1 MTTTMMAMAMAM
13 AMISSANGNR
23 IRNDASNLQKEAAS
37 ESGVSMSYHQ
47 VRIAAK
53 EAAADEVA
61 NAVKQVD
68 SNIHFVLKQAV
79 EQVETMLAGSNPR
92 VKCCLEA
99 MMEDPKVQK
108 QMASVQKQ
116 MKATKAE
123 SPSLL
128 EVAESSDA
136 GAKVEPWKAMVATLL
151 LASNLVPSFAFDV
164 ARVKQAVVQQA
175 VGVNPAGPKDVL
187 SKAVEAATPVIAAAV
202 LTAGANPAFAG
213 DAAAGEQIFSGNCA
227 ACHAGGQNA
236 VAAEKTLQL
245 EALQEYLDG
254 GVSEA
259 SVVKQVTNGKNAMP
273 AFGGKLSDDDIANVA
288 TYVITQSKAGWEE

>member
-1 MTTTMMAMAMAM
+1 MSPKPFMTTMMMAMAMSM
-13 AMISSANGNR
+13 LSSAEGSR
-23 IRNDASNLQKEAAS
+23 IRNEASNMQKE
-37 ESGVSMSYHQ
+37 
-47 VRIAAK
+47 AAK
-53 EAAADEVA
+53 EAAADQVA
-61 NAVKQVD
+61 DAVNQVD
-68 SNIHFVLKQAV
+68 SNIHYVMKHAV
-79 EQVETMLAGSNPR
+79 EQVETMLAGSSPR

-116 MKATKAE
+116 MEAMKAG

-128 EVAESSDA
+128 EVGQSSGG

-164 ARVKQAVVQQA
+164 ARVKQAVVKQA
-175 VGVNPAGPKDVL
+175 VGVNPAGSKDAL

-213 DAAAGEQIFSGNCA
+213 DAGAGESIFSGNCA
-227 ACHAGGQNA
+227 ACHAGGQNV

-245 EALQEYLDG
+245 EALEEYLAG

-273 AFGGKLSDDDIANVA
+273 AFGGKLSEQDIANVA
-288 TYVITQSKAGWEE
+288 TYVITTAKAGWED

>member
-1 MTTTMMAMAMAM
+1 MTMITTAMAMLSFAEG
-13 AMISSANGNR
+13 SR
-23 IRNDASNLQKEAAS
+23 IRNDASN
-37 ESGVSMSYHQ
+37 SMSYHQ

-53 EAAADEVA
+53 EDAADEVEH
-61 NAVKQVD
+61 AVNQVD
-68 SNIHFVLKQAV
+68 SNIHYVLKHAV
-79 EQVETMLAGSNPR
+79 EQVDTMLAGTSAR

-99 MMEDPKVQK
+99 MMEDPKIQK

-116 MKATKAE
+116 LQATKAE

-128 EVAESSDA
+128 EVAESSGA
-136 GAKVEPWKAMVATLL
+136 GAKVDPWKGMVATLL

-202 LTAGANPAFAG
+202 LTASANPAFAG
-213 DAAAGEQIFSGNCA
+213 DAGAGEQIFSGNCA
-227 ACHAGGQNA
+227 ACHAGGQN
-236 VAAEKTLQL
+236 VVQPEKTLELAAL
-245 EALQEYLDG
+245 EEYLTG

-273 AFGGKLSDDDIANVA
+273 AFGGKLSEADIANVA
-288 TYVITQSKAGWEE
+288 TYVITTAKAGWED

>member
-1 MTTTMMAMAMAM
+1 MAFMTTMMMTMATAMAMLIVAEG
-13 AMISSANGNR
+13 SR
-23 IRNDASNLQKEAAS
+23 IRND
-37 ESGVSMSYHQ
+37 GSMSYHQ
-47 VRIAAK
+47 VKIAAIQ
-53 EAAADEVA
+53 D
-61 NAVKQVD
+61 AVDQVEHTVNQVD
-68 SNIHFVLKQAV
+68 SDLHFALKHAV
-79 EQVETMLAGSNPR
+79 EQVDTMFAGCNPLL
-92 VKCCLEA
+92 KCCLEA

-108 QMASVQKQ
+108 QMASVLQQ
-116 MKATKAE
+116 MEAVKAE

-128 EVAESSDA
+128 QVGESSGG

-175 VGVNPAGPKDVL
+175 VGFNPAGSKDVL
-187 SKAVEAATPVIAAAV
+187 SKAVEAATPMIAAAV
-202 LTAGANPAFAG
+202 LTAGAHPAFAG